1 MCDYTV
7 VGRMCD
13 IRWCKDCIED
23 VLNWCICTE
32 LEFVMEYLIINTLV
46 KPGCFFFIICNTC
59 ITIELTNLSTIIL

>member
-13 IRWCKDCIED
+13 IRWCKDGIED
-23 VLNWCICTE
+23 VLNWCSCTE

-46 KPGCFFFIICNTC
+46 KPGCFFFIICN